1 MCDLNNITEKGKPV
15 EKQGRKAKDLKYRCI
30 MVAGCQLFQT
40 VACWSQFIQPREQ
53 IVKVSPSTQSSMPPT
68 LVA

>member
-30 MVAGCQLFQT
+30 MVAGCQGILNHDT
-40 VACWSQFIQPREQ
+40 SPRR
-53 IVKVSPSTQSSMPPT
+53 
-68 LVA
+68 